1 MGVSSRLLLDATGTP
16 GSELD
21 SIYSLSDRSKF
32 KKEQTCRCCGPL
44 DLTKKGACRIGND
57 NVI

>member
-32 KKEQTCRCCGPL
+32 KKVHVELGM
-44 DLTKKGACRIGND
+44 IM
-57 NVI
+57 